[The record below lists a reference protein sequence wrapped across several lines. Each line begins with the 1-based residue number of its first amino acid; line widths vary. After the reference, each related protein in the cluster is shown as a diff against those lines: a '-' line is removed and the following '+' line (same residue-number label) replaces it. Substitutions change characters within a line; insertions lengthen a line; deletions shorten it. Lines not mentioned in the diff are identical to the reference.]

1 MPFAKVFLC
10 AKLINKSR
18 YFILVIKGGNKATM
32 LKITDAKEMLD
43 IDRITIKKYGIAGAV
58 LMENAG
64 LAMNNA

>member
-32 LKITDAKEMLD
+32 LKIADAKEMQD